1 MILFDLKLVTSQTFK
16 QYTKCN
22 TRKIGHPKVNPSENR
37 IKKPMAWKHI
47 IRLPSIIN
55 GLIPVDVPFN
65 FSSHACWIKLGF
77 RYNDHKILNPIPPKA
92 EALKIDILPII
103 ISKLLTESYSNQ
115 IIWKLFD
122 QENATKQP

>member
-1 MILFDLKLVTSQTFK
+1 MIIFDLRFDKNLTFRQHANTSS
-16 QYTKCN
+16 
-22 TRKIGHPKVNPSENR
+22 RKIGHPKLNPSENR

-77 RYNDHKILNPIPPKA
+77 RYNDHKILKPIPPKA
-92 EALKIDILPII
+92 EVLKIDILPII
-103 ISKLLTESYSNQ
+103 ISKLLTESYNNQ

>member
-1 MILFDLKLVTSQTFK
+1 
-16 QYTKCN
+16 
-22 TRKIGHPKVNPSENR
+22 
-37 IKKPMAWKHI
+37 MAWKHI

-92 EALKIDILPII
+92 EALEIDILPII
-103 ISKLLTESYSNQ
+103 ISKLFTASYNNQ
-115 IIWKLFD
+115 IYQKFWPRECNTAAINISMRRIYLVYFCLKQFIALTHFLFLCKKD
-122 QENATKQP
+122 ELSRYFAT